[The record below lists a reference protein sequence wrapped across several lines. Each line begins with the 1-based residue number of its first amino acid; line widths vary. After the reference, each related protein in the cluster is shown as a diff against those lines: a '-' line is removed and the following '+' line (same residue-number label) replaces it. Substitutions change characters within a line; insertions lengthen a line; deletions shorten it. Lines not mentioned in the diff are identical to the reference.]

1 MKINFQE
8 VIDELKNIFL
18 SRTFD
23 ALLPPLVFAVTNSI
37 FSLNIA
43 VIFAII
49 TAFSLWILRV
59 IKKQNWKYSIGGLL
73 IVITASSLAFITK
86 NASNYFIPAMINSS
100 LFFLTAVIS
109 ILLGKPLAALA
120 SHLSR
125 SWPLDWFWRDDI
137 KPAYRE
143 VTWFWA
149 VFFLIRLAA
158 QITLYR
164 NADPIILAWANTLLG
179 WPFTILILIL
189 SYIYGIWRLRNLG
202 GPGVEEFKAGKEPPW
217 EGQKRGF

>member
-8 VIDELKNIFL
+8 IIDELKNIFL
-18 SRTFD
+18 STTFD
-23 ALLPPLVFAVTNSI
+23 ALLPPLVYAVTNSI
-37 FSLNIA
+37 FSLNTA

-49 TAFSLWILRV
+49 TAFSLWILRI
-59 IKKQNWKYSIGGLL
+59 IKKQNWKYSIGGLI
-73 IVITASSLAFITK
+73 IVITASGLAFITK
-86 NASNYFIPAMINSS
+86 NANNYFIPGMINSS

-109 ILLGKPLAALA
+109 ILLGRPIAALA

-125 SWPLDWFWRDDI
+125 SWPLDWFWRKDI

-143 VTWFWA
+143 VTIFWA
-149 VFFLIRLAA
+149 VLFLIRLTA
-158 QITLYR
+158 QIILYR

-179 WPFTILILIL
+179 WPFTILILII
-189 SYIYGIWRLRNLG
+189 SYIYGIWRLRKLG

-217 EGQKRGF
+217 DGQKRGF

>member
-8 VIDELKNIFL
+8 IIDELKNIFL

-23 ALLPPLVFAVTNSI
+23 ALLPPLVFAVTNS
-37 FSLNIA
+37 FSSLNTA

-59 IKKQNWKYSIGGLL
+59 IKKQNWKYSIGGLM

-86 NASNYFIPAMINSS
+86 NASNYFIPGMINSS
-100 LFFLTAVIS
+100 VFFLTALISVI
-109 ILLGKPLAALA
+109 LGKPLAAWA

-125 SWPLDWFWRDDI
+125 SWPLEWFWRDDI

-143 VTWFWA
+143 VSLFWA
-149 VFFLIRLAA
+149 VFFLIRLTA
-158 QITLYR
+158 QIVLYR

-189 SYIYGIWRLRNLG
+189 SYIYGIWRLRKLG
-202 GPGVEEFKAGKEPPW
+202 GPGVEEFKAGEEPPW